1 MLPGLRF
8 LFAAIILSMSILVFG
23 LGAAALLR
31 AAHEEF
37 ASNPSWHAT
46 PETMFTQQAEAT
58 RPVLAML
65 RIDTPAADQ
74 PTSDNAPV
82 AAAPAEQ
89 VAATPTERI
98 AALKPEDSPP
108 PATVKPEIPVET
120 APAQSDAAPAP
131 ADAPASADETTMAPV
146 LSSANETAPTAPEQA
161 TPEPASAPALS
172 DTNIAPTKVATL
184 GGPAVTIETPVT
196 RAKPEKSVVKKRKHA
211 RRPVQRRRIASRAGV
226 AGQPLQQLADPFAQ
240 PTGR

>member
-46 PETMFTQQAEAT
+46 PETMFTQQGEAA

-65 RIDTPAADQ
+65 RIDMPAADQ
-74 PTSDNAPV
+74 QTPDNAPV
-82 AAAPAEQ
+82 AAAPAEP
-89 VAATPTERI
+89 VAATPAERI
-98 AALKPEDSPP
+98 AALKPEESPP
-108 PATVKPEIPVET
+108 PAAMKPEIPVEV
-120 APAQSDAAPAP
+120 APAQSDAAPA
-131 ADAPASADETTMAPV
+131 ADAPASADETKIGPV
-146 LSSANETAPTAPEQA
+146 LSSANETTPAA
-161 TPEPASAPALS
+161 PEPASAPVSPDS
-172 DTNIAPTKVATL
+172 DIASTRIATL
-184 GGPAVTIETPVT
+184 GGPAVTIEPPVT
-196 RAKPEKSVVKKRKHA
+196 SDKPERSVVKKRKHA
-211 RRPVQRRRIASRAGV
+211 KRAVQRRRIASRAGV
-226 AGQPLQQLADPFAQ
+226 AGQTLQQPADLFAQ

>member
-46 PETMFTQQAEAT
+46 PETMFTQQGEAT

-65 RIDTPAADQ
+65 RIDMPAVDQ
-74 PTSDNAPV
+74 PASDNAPV
-82 AAAPAEQ
+82 AAASAEQ
-89 VAATPTERI
+89 VAATPAERI

-108 PATVKPEIPVET
+108 AAAMKPEIPVEV
-120 APAQSDAAPAP
+120 APAQNDSAPAA
-131 ADAPASADETTMAPV
+131 ADAPAATDEAKIAAV
-146 LSSANETAPTAPEQA
+146 SSPANETAPTTPEQ
-161 TPEPASAPALS
+161 ASAPAS
-172 DTNIAPTKVATL
+172 PDTDIASTRIATL
-184 GGPAVTIETPVT
+184 GGPAITVEPPVISD
-196 RAKPEKSVVKKRKHA
+196 KPERSVVKKRKHA
-211 RRPVQRRRIASRAGV
+211 RRAVQRRRIASRAAV
-226 AGQPLQQLADPFAQ
+226 AGQTLQQPADLFAQ
-240 PTGR
+240 PSNR

>member
-46 PETMFTQQAEAT
+46 PETMFTQQGEAT

-65 RIDTPAADQ
+65 RIDMPAADQ
-74 PTSDNAPV
+74 QTSDNAPI

-89 VAATPTERI
+89 VAATPAERI
-98 AALKPEDSPP
+98 AALKVEDSPP
-108 PATVKPEIPVET
+108 PAVMKPEIPVEV
-120 APAQSDAAPAP
+120 APAQSDAAPAA
-131 ADAPASADETTMAPV
+131 ADAPPSTDETKIAAV
-146 LSSANETAPTAPEQA
+146 LSSSSETAPTAPEQ
-161 TPEPASAPALS
+161 TSVPALP
-172 DTNIAPTKVATL
+172 DTDIASTRIATL
-184 GGPAVTIETPVT
+184 GGPAITIEPPVIS
-196 RAKPEKSVVKKRKHA
+196 AKPDKSVIKKRKHA
-211 RRPVQRRRIASRAGV
+211 RRAVQRRRIALRAGV
-226 AGQPLQQLADPFAQ
+226 AGQALQQPADLFAQ

>member
-46 PETMFTQQAEAT
+46 PETMFTQQGEAT

-65 RIDTPAADQ
+65 RIDMPAADQ
-74 PTSDNAPV
+74 QASDTTPV

-89 VAATPTERI
+89 VAATPAERI

-108 PATVKPEIPVET
+108 PAAVKSEIPVEV
-120 APAQSDAAPAP
+120 APAQSDAAPAA
-131 ADAPASADETTMAPV
+131 ADTPASTDETKIAPV
-146 LSSANETAPTAPEQA
+146 LSSANETAPTAPE
-161 TPEPASAPALS
+161 PASAPAS
-172 DTNIAPTKVATL
+172 PDTDIASTRVATL
-184 GGPAVTIETPVT
+184 GGPAITIEPPAIS
-196 RAKPEKSVVKKRKHA
+196 AKPDRSAVKKRKHA
-211 RRPVQRRRIASRAGV
+211 RRTVRRRGTALTARV
-226 AGQPLQQLADPFAQ
+226 AGQALQQPADPFAQ
-240 PTGR
+240 PALR

>member
-74 PTSDNAPV
+74 PTSDNAPA

-89 VAATPTERI
+89 VAATPAERI

-108 PATVKPEIPVET
+108 PAAVKPEIPVEVT
-120 APAQSDAAPAP
+120 PAQSDAAPAP
-131 ADAPASADETTMAPV
+131 ADAPTAADETKIAPV
-146 LSSANETAPTAPEQA
+146 VSAATEAAPPEQ
-161 TPEPASAPALS
+161 ASAPAS
-172 DTNIAPTKVATL
+172 PDPAIAPTKVATL
-184 GGPAVTIETPVT
+184 GGPAVTVEPLVT
-196 RAKPEKSVVKKRKHA
+196 SPKPEKSVVKKRKHA
-211 RRPVQRRRIASRAGV
+211 KRAVQRRRIASRAGV
-226 AGQPLQQLADPFAQ
+226 AGQPLQQPADPFAQ

>member
-46 PETMFTQQAEAT
+46 PETRFTQQGETT
-58 RPVLAML
+58 RSVLAML
-65 RIDTPAADQ
+65 RIDMPAADQ
-74 PTSDNAPV
+74 QTSDNPPA

-89 VAATPTERI
+89 VAATPAERI
-98 AALKPEDSPP
+98 AALMPEDSPP
-108 PATVKPEIPVET
+108 PAAMKPEIPVEA
-120 APAQSDAAPAP
+120 APAQSDAAPVSTDASAPAP
-131 ADAPASADETTMAPV
+131 ADETKIAPV
-146 LSSANETAPTAPEQA
+146 LSSTSETAPMAS
-161 TPEPASAPALS
+161 EPASAPVPT
-172 DTNIAPTKVATL
+172 DTGIAPTRVATL
-184 GGPAVTIETPVT
+184 GGPTVSIEPPVIS
-196 RAKPEKSVVKKRKHA
+196 AKPERSVVKKRKHA
-211 RRPVQRRRIASRAGV
+211 RRAVQRRRIASRAGV
-226 AGQPLQQLADPFAQ
+226 AGQAFQQPGDPFAQ

>member
-46 PETMFTQQAEAT
+46 PETMFTQQREAT

-65 RIDTPAADQ
+65 RIDMPAADQ
-74 PTSDNAPV
+74 QASDHAPL

-89 VAATPTERI
+89 AAVAATPAERI
-98 AALKPEDSPP
+98 AALKPEDSPL
-108 PATVKPEIPVET
+108 PAAMKPEIPVE
-120 APAQSDAAPAP
+120 AAAAQSDAAPA
-131 ADAPASADETTMAPV
+131 ADAPASTDATKIAAV
-146 LSSANETAPTAPEQA
+146 LSSANETVPTAPEQA
-161 TPEPASAPALS
+161 SAPAS
-172 DTNIAPTKVATL
+172 PDTDIAATRVATL
-184 GGPAVTIETPVT
+184 GGPAVTIEPPVT
-196 RAKPEKSVVKKRKHA
+196 SAKPDRSAVKKRKHA
-211 RRPVQRRRIASRAGV
+211 RRTVQRRKTALSARV
-226 AGQPLQQLADPFAQ
+226 AGPTLQQPADLFAQ
-240 PTGR
+240 PSNR